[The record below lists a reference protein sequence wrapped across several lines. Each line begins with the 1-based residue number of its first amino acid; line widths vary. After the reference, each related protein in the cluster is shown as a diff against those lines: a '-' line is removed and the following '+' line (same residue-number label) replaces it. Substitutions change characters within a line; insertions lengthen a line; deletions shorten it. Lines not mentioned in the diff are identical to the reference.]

1 MLVAESGSP
10 SNFPSIKKNFQSSI
24 PRARTR
30 FYNGDPP
37 SGPDLEDSDL
47 EHRYETESRDRRK
60 LTVTNAKISISGSSS
75 GSEAETRQQAGLH
88 KMNAGR
94 PLRGGDISRIPV
106 GLGLSLSQSS
116 AMRSDK
122 HDAQSK
128 RTDRPSPQEKTL
140 RFSLPISES
149 TDSAYSDELINI
161 PSDPFRRDHGF
172 RDLPRGRKEIL
183 ETAGI
188 SRVLP
193 PSSVEPRRNSN
204 TKRPTS
210 PRTTSRRPSRS
221 PIHRVDHATNE
232 ESASECED
240 YLVQRPSMSKRRS
253 SSCEPKFT
261 ASPEQDSDSSFVPI
275 VPPRPRSA
283 CQRYTPPS
291 PRNSEVFPPNLR
303 DLIKSRQSFHSP
315 LSPRLPRYA
324 KENDLSSRQERIV
337 QHDMSPR
344 YFEEES
350 YRKPSLDR
358 DQTSTE
364 ASAIAQGYRSAAA
377 RERMAFGLP
386 PSESDEVFS
395 GEEPEEDLSQAES
408 NLSSL
413 NESLWQENSEELSME
428 AESILRSLNYPS
440 KEISLKKERV
450 SGPLPFR
457 SVSLIVL
464 HVSDHIQIHHD

>member
-1 MLVAESGSP
+1 
-10 SNFPSIKKNFQSSI
+10 
-24 PRARTR
+24 
-30 FYNGDPP
+30 
-37 SGPDLEDSDL
+37 
-47 EHRYETESRDRRK
+47 
-60 LTVTNAKISISGSSS
+60 VTNAKISISGSSS
-75 GSEAETRQQAGLH
+75 ESDAEIRQQAGLH
-88 KMNAGR
+88 KMNAER
-94 PLRGGDISRIPV
+94 PLRGEDISRIPV
-106 GLGLSLSQSS
+106 GLGLSLSQPS

-122 HDAQSK
+122 HDAQSR
-128 RTDRPSPQEKTL
+128 RTDRPSPQEKNL

-149 TDSAYSDELINI
+149 TDSAYSDEFNNI
-161 PSDPFRRDHGF
+161 PLDTFRRDHGF
-172 RDLPRGRKEIL
+172 RDQPRGRKEML

-193 PSSVEPRRNSN
+193 PSSVEARRNPNS
-204 TKRPTS
+204 KRPTS

-221 PIHRVDHATNE
+221 PVHRVDHATNE
-232 ESASECED
+232 ESASEYEG
-240 YLVQRPSMSKRRS
+240 YLVQRPSKSKRRS

-261 ASPEQDSDSSFVPI
+261 ASPDRDSDSSFVPI

-283 CQRYTPPS
+283 CQRYAPPS

-303 DLIKSRQSFHSP
+303 NLIKSRQSFHSP
-315 LSPRLPRYA
+315 SSPRLPGLSHFT
-324 KENDLSSRQERIV
+324 KENDLDPRSGRQERII
-337 QHDMSPR
+337 QHAMSPQ
-344 YFEEES
+344 YFEDES

-358 DQTSTE
+358 DQTLTE

-395 GEEPEEDLSQAES
+395 GEEPEGDLSQAES

-440 KEISLKKERV
+440 KISLKKEQV
-450 SGPLPFR
+450 
-457 SVSLIVL
+457 SVSFSFQSIC
-464 HVSDHIQIHHD
+464 